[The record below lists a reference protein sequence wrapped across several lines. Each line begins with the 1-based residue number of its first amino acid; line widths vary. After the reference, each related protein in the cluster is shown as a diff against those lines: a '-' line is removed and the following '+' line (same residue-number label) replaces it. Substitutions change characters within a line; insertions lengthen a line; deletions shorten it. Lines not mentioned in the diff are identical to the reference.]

1 MKVEALYIPPLS
13 SESDTQFF
21 SKEFT
26 DTEILNPE
34 EAHGVKSEQHKC
46 DELQQ
51 DLTEGDLECLYH
63 VRTADEAE
71 NNFAFDN
78 FC

>member
-1 MKVEALYIPPLS
+1 MNHPWFSGVDWKAMESMKVEALYIPPLS

-34 EAHGVKSEQHKC
+34 EVDLVVGEQLKC
-46 DELQQ
+46 DEL
-51 DLTEGDLECLYH
+51 
-63 VRTADEAE
+63 
-71 NNFAFDN
+71 
-78 FC
+78 